1 MNTRQ
6 RALLEYHRD
15 IAEFATNAKSP
26 VFVILDL
33 DDPVAF
39 AIASALQPNC
49 ADKRDAIKAGN
60 AYPAFTLVMP
70 IDQANKLLDEGW
82 PNAKPITALPEGMM
96 AVMLVSEGRCV
107 CGFVKKNGNYSGGR
121 EWAMAWDF

>member
-1 MNTRQ
+1 MNARQ
-6 RALLEYHRD
+6 SALLEYHRD
-15 IAEFATNAKSP
+15 IAEFSTNAKTP

-39 AIASALQPNC
+39 EIASTMQLNC

-60 AYPAFTLVMP
+60 AYPAFTLVMGVE
-70 IDQANKLLDEGW
+70 QANLLLAEGW
-82 PNAKPITALPEGMM
+82 PNAKPIDAVPEGMM

-107 CGFVKKNGNYSGGR
+107 CGFVGKK
-121 EWAMAWDF
+121 